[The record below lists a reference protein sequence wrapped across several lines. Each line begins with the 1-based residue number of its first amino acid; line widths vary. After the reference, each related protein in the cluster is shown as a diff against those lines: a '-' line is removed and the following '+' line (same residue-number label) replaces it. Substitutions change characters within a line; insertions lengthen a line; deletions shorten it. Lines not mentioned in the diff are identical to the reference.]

1 MGKKTRAA
9 FSQLAEQDQN
19 TEGLLLFVA
28 AKATGLVCSYQLAA
42 FTQLPF
48 APTD

>member
-9 FSQLAEQDQN
+9 FSQLAEQDQS
-19 TEGLLLFVA
+19 TEGRCWSVGG
-28 AKATGLVCSYQLAA
+28 GLPVSGHQLAA

-48 APTD
+48 APTA